1 MKRLIAAVLL
11 LATPAFAAAPEAS
24 LRPVARTVA
33 PVISTRSVPNVR
45 PALRPEGLVPVAP
58 LPAMT
63 PYMQAPTSE
72 DLAANTAGVAVV
84 PASMGHARSLRP
96 MARPGVIVEQAM
108 AKRRALNRGK
118 VCGDR
123 DLQGEEIGFVPG
135 KIAGCGVEN
144 AVKLRSVSGIPLS
157 QQAIMDCTTAKA
169 LKTWVDRG
177 LVPAVGTRGRGIAEI
192 KVAAHYACRTRN
204 NQPGAKISEHGRGR
218 AIDISG
224 VRLKD
229 GTTVTV
235 LNDWNNRTYGRI
247 LRRAHERACGI
258 FGTVLGP
265 GSDGYHEDHFHF
277 DTARYRSGPYCR

>member
-1 MKRLIAAVLL
+1 MKRLFATLFL
-11 LATPAFAAAPEAS
+11 LASPAYSGAPDAS
-24 LRPVARTVA
+24 LRPVARAVV
-33 PVISTRSVPNVR
+33 PMISSRSVPMVR
-45 PALRPEGLVPVAP
+45 PALRPDHLPV
-58 LPAMT
+58 PAM
-63 PYMQAPTSE
+63 APDMKAPASE
-72 DLAANTAGVAVV
+72 DLPAHTGDAALV

-108 AKRRALNRGK
+108 ARRRALNRGK

-123 DLQGEEIGFVPG
+123 DLQGEDIGYVTG
-135 KIAGCGVEN
+135 KIAGCGVQN

-157 QQAIMDCTTAKA
+157 QPAILDCTTAKA

-204 NQPGAKISEHGRGR
+204 NRPGAKISEHGRGR

-229 GTTVTV
+229 GSTVSV
-235 LNDWNNRTYGRI
+235 LKDWNSRTYGRI

-277 DTARYRSGPYCR
+277 DTARYRGGPYCR